1 MGGNF
6 SRDTGQ
12 SEALQSAAAMV
23 IPCCVLCSR
32 KSQCFSLVRQPK
44 LPLSMG
50 NLDMVPWAH
59 PSLHPKRHVGR
70 SVWSFCGTRARDQQ
84 TCRHRHRHRHGPRNV
99 KTSAAMSR
107 IRANHATTTR
117 DVRTVDASACGRR
130 SARNL
135 EIGGLTPTAR
145 ARKFADAD

>member
-23 IPCCVLCSR
+23 IRC
-32 KSQCFSLVRQPK
+32 
-44 LPLSMG
+44 
-50 NLDMVPWAH
+50 
-59 PSLHPKRHVGR
+59 
-70 SVWSFCGTRARDQQ
+70 
-84 TCRHRHRHRHGPRNV
+84 RHRHGPRNV

-117 DVRTVDASACGRR
+117 DVRTVDASARGRR
-130 SARNL
+130 STRNL

>member
-1 MGGNF
+1 MGENF

-44 LPLSMG
+44 LPLPMRD
-50 NLDMVPWAH
+50 LDMVPWAH

-70 SVWSFCGTRARDQQ
+70 CGRFVGLALATNKHADR
-84 TCRHRHRHRHGPRNV
+84 PRNV